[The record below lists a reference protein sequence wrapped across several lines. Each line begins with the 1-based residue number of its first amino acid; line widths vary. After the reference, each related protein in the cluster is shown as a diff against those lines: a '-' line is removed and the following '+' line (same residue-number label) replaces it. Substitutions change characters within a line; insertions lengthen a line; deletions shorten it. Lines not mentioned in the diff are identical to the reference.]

1 MGVDSMLNEGQ
12 RYYFKTN
19 DGSEVCGTIYRV
31 LTNGRM
37 VLEDVDILTELGTA
51 YYLEQITLYND
62 DVAQIYD
69 YDTDE
74 RIY

>member
-1 MGVDSMLNEGQ
+1 MLQEGQ

-19 DGSEVCGTIYRV
+19 DGSEVCGTIYKV
-31 LTNGRM
+31 LTNGRII
-37 VLEDVDILTELGTA
+37 LEDVDILTELGTMH
-51 YYLEQITLYND
+51 YFEQITLYKD
-62 DVAQIYD
+62 DVAQIFD

>member
-1 MGVDSMLNEGQ
+1 MLNEGQ

-19 DGSEVCGTIYRV
+19 DGSEVCGTMYRV

-51 YYLEQITLYND
+51 HYLEQITLYKD

-69 YDTDE
+69 YDTDK

>member
-1 MGVDSMLNEGQ
+1 MLQEGQ

-37 VLEDVDILTELGTA
+37 ILEEVDILTATGIA
-51 YYLEQITLYND
+51 YFFNEITLYKD

-69 YDTDE
+69 YDTDK

>member
-1 MGVDSMLNEGQ
+1 MLQEGQ

-19 DGSEVCGTIYRV
+19 DGSEVCGTIYKV

-37 VLEDVDILTELGTA
+37 ILEDVDILTELGIA
-51 YYLEQITLYND
+51 HYLEQITLYKD

-69 YDTDE
+69 YDTDK

>member
-1 MGVDSMLNEGQ
+1 MLQKGQ

-19 DGSEVCGTIYRV
+19 DGSEVCGTIYRI

-37 VLEDVDILTELGTA
+37 ILEDVDILTELGTA
-51 YYLEQITLYND
+51 LYLEQITLYKD

-69 YDTDE
+69 YDTDK

>member
-1 MGVDSMLNEGQ
+1 MLYKGQ

-19 DGSEVCGTIYRV
+19 DGSEVCGTMYKL

-37 VLEDVDILTELGTA
+37 ILEDVDILTELGTMH
-51 YYLEQITLYND
+51 YFEQITLYKD
-62 DVAQIYD
+62 DVAQIFD

>member
-1 MGVDSMLNEGQ
+1 MLQEGQ

-37 VLEDVDILTELGTA
+37 LLEEVDILTATGIA
-51 YYLEQITLYND
+51 YFFNEITLYKD

>member
-1 MGVDSMLNEGQ
+1 MLHEGQ

-19 DGSEVCGTIYRV
+19 DGSEVCGTIYRL

-37 VLEDVDILTELGTA
+37 ILEDVDIFTELGTA
-51 YYLEQITLYND
+51 HYLEQITLYKD

>member
-1 MGVDSMLNEGQ
+1 MLQEGQ

-51 YYLEQITLYND
+51 HYLEQFTLYND

-69 YDTDE
+69 YDTDK

>member
-1 MGVDSMLNEGQ
+1 MLYKGQ

-37 VLEDVDILTELGTA
+37 VLEDVDILTATGIA
-51 YYLEQITLYND
+51 YFFNQITLYKD

-69 YDTDE
+69 YDTDK

>member
-1 MGVDSMLNEGQ
+1 MLQEGQ

-37 VLEDVDILTELGTA
+37 VLEDVDILTATGTA
-51 YYLEQITLYND
+51 HYLEQITLYND

-74 RIY
+74 SIF

>member
-1 MGVDSMLNEGQ
+1 MLYEGQ

-19 DGSEVCGTIYRV
+19 DGSEVCGTIFAI
-31 LTNGRM
+31 LTKGRII
-37 VLEDVDILTELGTA
+37 LEDVDILTELGTPQ
-51 YYLEQITLYND
+51 YFEQITLYGS
-62 DVAQIYD
+62 DVAQIFD

>member
-1 MGVDSMLNEGQ
+1 MLYKGQ

-19 DGSEVCGTIYRV
+19 DGSEVCGTIYKG

-37 VLEDVDILTELGTA
+37 ILEDVDILTGLGTMH
-51 YYLEQITLYND
+51 YFEQITLYKD
-62 DVAQIYD
+62 DVAQIFD

>member
-1 MGVDSMLNEGQ
+1 MLNEGQ

-37 VLEDVDILTELGTA
+37 ILEDVNILTELGTA
-51 YYLEQITLYND
+51 RYLEQITLYND
-62 DVAQIYD
+62 DIAQIYD
-69 YDTDE
+69 YDTDK

>member
-1 MGVDSMLNEGQ
+1 MLNEGQ

-37 VLEDVDILTELGTA
+37 ILEDVNILTELGTA
-51 YYLEQITLYND
+51 HYLEQIALYND
-62 DVAQIYD
+62 DIAQIFE
-69 YDTDE
+69 YDTDK
-74 RIY
+74 RVY